1 MKMTKTIV
9 ALALLFGCSA
19 TTNAQIGGLLNK
31 AKKAAKEKVEKKL
44 KKAKN
49 DAINKA

>member
-19 TTNAQIGGLLNK
+19 KTNAQIGGLLKK
-31 AKKAAKEKVEKKL
+31 AKKAAKEAAEPYHVNIKSEVKMRS
-44 KKAKN
+44 
-49 DAINKA
+49 